1 MAGFVVIGAGLAG
14 ASAAIALRKYSI
26 DARVTLIGE
35 EDEVPYERPPLSKG
49 YLRGEQPVEKLL
61 VRPRE
66 FYEEQAI
73 DTMFGS
79 RACRI
84 DGTQRVVHLADD
96 RRVPFD
102 RLLIATGV
110 RNRRPPIPGID
121 LHGVHQLRTIRD
133 ATRLRAEMR
142 PGRKAVVVGMG
153 FIGCEVAASLRHH
166 QVEVVSIDPGPTPL
180 ARVLGETVGGTLA
193 ALHASY
199 GVHTVFNDTVAAFE
213 GNGRIARVITD
224 AGLGIPCDFAVV
236 GVGVEPVDDLLEDSQ
251 IRTENGIVVDQYC
264 ATSVHGIYAAGD
276 VANHFHPVF
285 GRHIRV
291 EHWQNAMRQ
300 GDIAARNMLGERV
313 PYDDI
318 PWFWSDQYDAN
329 IQYAGHHTAYDELI
343 VRGQLDGG
351 SYAAFYLNDGVL
363 DAVVGLNNAKDVRR
377 AIPLIKARRAVDPVQ
392 LRDHNVDLRSLVQA
406 PATDPNCTP
415 SSSATA

>member
-1 MAGFVVIGAGLAG
+1 MADFVVIGAGLTG
-14 ASAAIALRKYSI
+14 ASAAIALRKYSV

-35 EDEVPYERPPLSKG
+35 EDQAPYERPPLSKG
-49 YLRGEQPVEKLL
+49 FLRGDLPLERLL

-66 FYEEQAI
+66 FYTQQGI
-73 DTMFGS
+73 DTMFGA
-79 RACRI
+79 RAERI
-84 DGTQRVVHLADD
+84 DESQRIVHVDGD

-110 RNRRPPIPGID
+110 RNRRPPIPGLD
-121 LHGVHQLRTIRD
+121 LPGVHQLRTIRD

-153 FIGCEVAASLRHH
+153 FIGCEVAAALRHH
-166 QVEVVSIDPGPTPL
+166 QIEVVSIDPGPTPL
-180 ARVLGETVGGTLA
+180 ARALGETIGGTLA
-193 ALHASY
+193 SLHASY
-199 GVHTVFNDTVAAFE
+199 GVHTVFNDSVQAFA
-213 GNGRIARVITD
+213 GNGRIAHVLTA
-224 AGLGIPCDFAVV
+224 AGLRIRCDFVVV
-236 GVGVEPVDDLLEDSQ
+236 GVGVEPVVDLLDGSE
-251 IRTENGIVVDQYC
+251 IRLENGIVVDQYC
-264 ATSVHGIYAAGD
+264 ATSVHGVYAAGD
-276 VANHFHPVF
+276 VANHYHPVF

-300 GDIAARNMLGERV
+300 GDNAARNMLGERV

-329 IQYAGHHTAYDELI
+329 VQYAGHHTAYDELI

-351 SYAAFYLNDGVL
+351 SYAAFYLNGGVL

-377 AIPLIKARRAVDPVQ
+377 AIPLIKARRPVDPGQ
-392 LRDHNVDLRSLVQA
+392 LRDESVDLRSLI
-406 PATDPNCTP
+406 PRP
-415 SSSATA
+415 

>member
-1 MAGFVVIGAGLAG
+1 MADFVVIGAGLAG
-14 ASAAIALRKYSI
+14 ASAAIALRKYSV
-26 DARVTLIGE
+26 DARVTLIGDE
-35 EDEVPYERPPLSKG
+35 EEVPYERPPLSKG
-49 YLRGEQPVEKLL
+49 YLRGEQPIEKLL

-66 FYEEQAI
+66 FYAEQTIETVLGA
-73 DTMFGS
+73 

-84 DGTQRVVHLADD
+84 DATARMVHLDGG

-121 LHGVHQLRTIRD
+121 LPGVHQLRTIRD
-133 ATRLRAEMR
+133 ATRVRAEMQ

-166 QVEVVSIDPGPTPL
+166 QVEVVSIDPGPVPL
-180 ARVLGETVGGTLA
+180 ARVLGETIGGTLA

-199 GVHTVFNDTVAAFE
+199 GVHTVFNDSVEAFE
-213 GNGRIARVITD
+213 GNGHIARVVTR
-224 AGLGIPCDFAVV
+224 AGLRIPCDFALVA
-236 GVGVEPVDDLLEDSQ
+236 VGVEPVIDLLDGSG
-251 IRTENGIVVDQYC
+251 IRIDNGVAVDQYC
-264 ATSVHGIYAAGD
+264 ATSVDGIYAAGD

-291 EHWQNAMRQ
+291 EHWQNAMRH
-300 GDIAARNMLGERV
+300 GDTAARNMLGERIT
-313 PYDDI
+313 YDDI

-329 IQYAGHHTAYDELI
+329 IQYAGFHTTSEDMI
-343 VRGQLDGG
+343 VRGRLDGG
-351 SYAAFYLNDGVL
+351 SFAAFYMNGGVI

-377 AIPLIKARRAVDPVQ
+377 TMPLIKARRRIDPDR
-392 LRDHNVDLRSLVQA
+392 LRDESLDLRSLA
-406 PATDPNCTP
+406 
-415 SSSATA
+415 

>member
-1 MAGFVVIGAGLAG
+1 MADFVVIGAGLTG
-14 ASAAIALRKYSI
+14 VSAAIALRKYSV

-35 EDEVPYERPPLSKG
+35 EDEAPYERPPLSKG
-49 YLRGEQPVEKLL
+49 YLRGELPIEKLL

-66 FYEEQAI
+66 FYQEQAI
-73 DTMFGS
+73 DTLFGS

-84 DGTQRVVHLADD
+84 DGTRRIVHVEGD
-96 RRVPFD
+96 RRVPYD

-121 LHGVHQLRTIRD
+121 LQGVHQLRTIRD

-166 QVEVVSIDPGPTPL
+166 QVEVVAIDPGPTPL
-180 ARVLGETVGGTLA
+180 ARVLGEAVGGMLA

-199 GVHTVFNDTVAAFE
+199 GVHTVFSDTVEAFE
-213 GNGRIARVITD
+213 GNGRIAHVITN
-224 AGLGIPCDFAVV
+224 AGLRIPCDFAVV
-236 GVGVEPVDDLLEDSQ
+236 GVGVEPVVDFLDGSG
-251 IRTENGIVVDQYC
+251 IRIDNGIAVDQHC
-264 ATSVHGIYAAGD
+264 ATSVGGIFAAGD

-291 EHWQNAMRQ
+291 EHWQNAMRH
-300 GDIAARNMLGERV
+300 GDHAARNMLGERIA
-313 PYDDI
+313 YDDI

-329 IQYAGHHTAYDELI
+329 IQYAGHHTSYEELI
-343 VRGQLDGG
+343 LRGQLDGG
-351 SYAAFYLNDGVL
+351 SYAAFYMNGGVI
-363 DAVVGLNNAKDVRR
+363 DAVVGINNAKDVRR
-377 AIPLIKARRAVDPVQ
+377 AMPLIKGRRPVDPGR
-392 LRDHNVDLRSLVQA
+392 LRDESVDLRSLA
-406 PATDPNCTP
+406 ATPSDPGRTP

>member
-1 MAGFVVIGAGLAG
+1 MADFVVLGAGLTG
-14 ASAAIALRKYSI
+14 ASAAIALRKYSV
-26 DARVTLIGE
+26 DARVILIGE
-35 EDEVPYERPPLSKG
+35 EDEAPYERPPLSKG
-49 YLRGEQPVEKLL
+49 YLRGELPFDKLL

-66 FYEEQAI
+66 FYAQQSI
-73 DTMFGS
+73 DTLFGT

-84 DGTQRVVHLADD
+84 DATHRMVHLDGD

-110 RNRRPPIPGID
+110 RNRRLPIPGID
-121 LHGVHQLRTIRD
+121 LPGVHQLRTGRD
-133 ATRLRAEMR
+133 ATRLRAEMQ

-180 ARVLGETVGGTLA
+180 ARVLGETIGGTLA

-199 GVHTVFNDTVAAFE
+199 GVHTVFNDTVEAFE
-213 GNGRIARVITD
+213 GNGQIARVITK
-224 AGLGIPCDFAVV
+224 AGLRIPCDFAVV
-236 GVGVEPVDDLLEDSQ
+236 GIGVEPVVDLVDGSG
-251 IRTENGIVVDQYC
+251 IRIDNGVVVDQYC
-264 ATSVHGIYAAGD
+264 ATSVDGIYAAGD

-285 GRHIRV
+285 GRHLRV

-300 GDIAARNMLGERV
+300 GDNAARNMLGERI

-329 IQYAGHHTAYDELI
+329 IQYAGHHTSHEELI
-343 VRGQLDGG
+343 VRGQLEDG
-351 SYAAFYLNDGVL
+351 SFAAFYLHAGVI
-363 DAVVGLNNAKDVRR
+363 DAVVGMNNAKDVRR
-377 AIPLIKARRAVDPVQ
+377 TIPLIKARRPVDPDR
-392 LRDHNVDLRSLVQA
+392 LRDETVDLRSLA
-406 PATDPNCTP
+406 
-415 SSSATA
+415 SAA